1 MMRTQTRFYRDMTC
15 KTSYQHHLHHNY
27 MMLSDK
33 MRNRVDI
40 ESPECVQFRR
50 NTRHV
55 RKYEDSPPEGDFS
68 DTSGS

>member
-1 MMRTQTRFYRDMTC
+1 MTC

-27 MMLSDK
+27 MMMSEK